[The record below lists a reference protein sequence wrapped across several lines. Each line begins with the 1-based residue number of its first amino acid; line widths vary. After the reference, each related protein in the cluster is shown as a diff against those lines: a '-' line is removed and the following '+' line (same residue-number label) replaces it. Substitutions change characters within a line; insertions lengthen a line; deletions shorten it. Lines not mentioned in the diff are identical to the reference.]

1 VVVSKPLKSQTTSW
15 LGRTDRLL
23 CVLAVRRLLRLGS
36 WFFET
41 RVLGLV
47 LHDDGAR
54 RRLIAMTHAADL
66 EGAEVAALKHAV
78 DA

>member
-1 VVVSKPLKSQTTSW
+1 
-15 LGRTDRLL
+15 
-23 CVLAVRRLLRLGS
+23 
-36 WFFET
+36 
-41 RVLGLV
+41 VLGLV